1 MTAATVFVDT
11 ENLSRIRASLAADGV
26 EVVHAAGLD
35 EAIQTPA
42 PVILLD
48 ADGHQAWV
56 DALRT
61 AVEMR
66 PTVRVVVLARQADE
80 RMWVEVLS
88 LGAHDLLPKP
98 FLASEVRSVVLG
110 ALQTSLPVSAAVAVA

>member
-1 MTAATVFVDT
+1 
-11 ENLSRIRASLAADGV
+11 
-26 EVVHAAGLD
+26 LD

-48 ADGHQAWV
+48 ADGHQAWEN
-56 DALRT
+56 ALRT

-66 PTVRVVVLARQADE
+66 PTARVVVLARQADE
-80 RMWVEVLS
+80 RMWVGVRS

-98 FLASEVRSVVLG
+98 FHSTEVRSVVLG
-110 ALQTSLPVSAAVAVA
+110 AFQGKSQVIWKGPLHLVLHAPGMGSPPAPAPGKRMI